1 MTVLILILV
10 SIFSKSFC
18 NLNETEETFE
28 ETLSKNSDI
37 IFSILYLIIF
47 ISSCIISLI
56 IIFNKRKNTN
66 NILETSVDVQIAE
79 PRNLTNNQIIADA
92 DDNDDFD
99 IFLGLSY
106 IGRILFT
113 IQSFEVI
120 FFLYN
125 LFIQAILLIP
135 GLLYDMTYIGW
146 RNFFVILYFIFS
158 IFSSSILIIPSF

>member
-135 GLLYDMTYIGW
+135 GLLYEMTYMDGETSL
-146 RNFFVILYFIFS
+146 LYFILF
-158 IFSSSILIIPSF
+158 FQYFLLVY